1 MMHTEI
7 FYLFGYLVLPS
18 FLLKGALSRTTAVG
32 TRAPTKVGDVIK
44 WFLFKKKRCR
54 FSLLLLSCLVSYW
67 EDFLG
72 FLFFPIAIREFSSRN
87 QKNDNI
93 VNLWDLDHRI
103 IIPLKKKNFPDLLH
117 TKSLVYVEKIRNNH
131 QCRCENVFMK
141 KNQHEV
147 LEIPRCG
154 IETTAVVITKKLGKE
169 FSLECDP
176 FPRFLL

>member
-7 FYLFGYLVLPS
+7 FYLLGYLVLPS

-103 IIPLKKKNFPDLLH
+103 IIPLKKKEFPWFAAHEISRLRGKKKKQPSMPLRECLH
-117 TKSLVYVEKIRNNH
+117 EEKSTWSTRNSTLWH
-131 QCRCENVFMK
+131 WDHGRSDYQ
-141 KNQHEV
+141 
-147 LEIPRCG
+147 
-154 IETTAVVITKKLGKE
+154 ETG
-169 FSLECDP
+169 
-176 FPRFLL
+176 